1 MSGVALASSSAG
13 QTSVISS
20 KAIGAKPSPEL
31 PKYVSTL
38 NDWSDRYN
46 LLGVTEGNDWLLL
59 GLQHRS
65 RIENFDNFYRV
76 SSLPSDGGYFSRNWF
91 YLGVRDV
98 LDPFRFTLE
107 LEDSR
112 REGFDFPPSAR
123 QDNHTDFLQ
132 AYAELY
138 SKNGLFGKATS
149 LQAGR
154 FTIDAVD
161 RRLVARNRFRN
172 SANTFDGVRLR
183 IGEETSPWVANFF
196 ATRPVEAREGS
207 FDDRSR
213 EEREFYGAYATF
225 RSSSSALVFEPY
237 YFYLDDQRNQARERK
252 LHTAGAHA

>member
-1 MSGVALASSSAG
+1 MLLRLLGKLQSFHQRQLE
-13 QTSVISS
+13 
-20 KAIGAKPSPEL
+20 PSQAPEL

-38 NDWSDRYN
+38 NDWSDRYD

-65 RIENFDNFYRV
+65 RIENFDNFYRI
-76 SSLPSDGGYFSRNWF
+76 SSLPSDGGYFSRHWF

-123 QDNHTDFLQ
+123 QDNRTDFLQ

-138 SKNGLFGKATS
+138 SKNGLLGQTTS
-149 LQAGR
+149 LQVGR

-213 EEREFYGAYATF
+213 EERGIL
-225 RSSSSALVFEPY
+225 RCVCHLP
-237 YFYLDDQRNQARERK
+237 
-252 LHTAGAHA
+252 G